1 MKIRSF
7 YLNPEGQIERDLD
20 AERLREARGDKKGLL
35 WLDVFDPD
43 FESTEFLINEMAFHP
58 LAVDD
63 AMSRAHQPAKVDDYQ
78 SHLFMVVHGIDYTS
92 EEEFVE
98 TARLSMFV
106 AEGTVVTLHRVELI
120 SVDAVIDRIKR
131 DVRLMERPAS
141 LFSYTILDSLHDA
154 ILPALNHL
162 GEVAA
167 GLEEISID
175 APGKAVLQRILQ
187 LKRSSIRVQRIMAP
201 QIRVFNRL
209 SRNEFPIIEEQ
220 ASMYFRDLQDQVIQL
235 DVINQGVRDTADNAL
250 ATYLSSIGIKQN
262 ETMRVL
268 AIVAAVFLPLSLL
281 AGIYGMNFE
290 YMPDLGFRW
299 GYFIVLGVMLTVG
312 LATFYWLFIRQF
324 VGDIRKRAEM
334 MMDVKPTVDQVQRM
348 TSPVGSVVDMTDVMT
363 RNITGAVTGTVGNVR
378 GTVGNVV
385 RGVRD
390 RKPR

>member
-1 MKIRSF
+1 MQIRSF
-7 YLNPEGQIERDLD
+7 YLNSDGQIEHDLSQ
-20 AERLREARGDKKGLL
+20 ERLQEARKDKKGLL
-35 WLDVFDPD
+35 WLDVLDPE
-43 FESTEFLINEMAFHP
+43 FEATKFLAEEMEFHP
-58 LAVDD
+58 LAIED
-63 AMSRAHQPAKVDDYQ
+63 AMSTSHQPAKVDDYT
-78 SHLFMVVHGIDYTS
+78 SHLFMIVHGIDYS
-92 EEEFVE
+92 SNEEFVE

-106 AEGTVVTLHRVELI
+106 AEGTVVTLHRVSLI
-120 SVDAVIDRIKR
+120 SVDGVIERIRR

-167 GLEEISID
+167 GLEELSVD
-175 APGKAVLQRILQ
+175 APGRQVLQRILQ
-187 LKRSSIRVQRIMAP
+187 LKRSSIRIQRIMAP

-209 SRNEFPIIEEQ
+209 SRNEFPLIEEQ

-281 AGIYGMNFE
+281 AGIYGMNFSN
-290 YMPDLGFRW
+290 MPELDVSW
-299 GYFIVLGVMLTVG
+299 GYFAVIGVMLTVG
-312 LATFYWLFIRQF
+312 FGTFYWLFIRKF
-324 VGDIRKRAEM
+324 VSDFRKRAEM
-334 MMDVKPTVDQVQRM
+334 MMDVKPTIEQVQKM
-348 TSPVGSVVDMTDVMT
+348 TSPVGSVVDMTDMMT
-363 RNITGAVTGTVGNVR
+363 RNLAGTVTGKVT
-378 GTVGNVV
+378 NVV

-390 RKPR
+390 RSPK

>member
-1 MKIRSF
+1 MQIRSF
-7 YLNPEGQIERDLD
+7 YLNPEGKIERDLS
-20 AERLREARGDKKGLL
+20 AERLREARQDKKGLL

-43 FESTEFLINEMAFHP
+43 FESAEFLVNEMEFHP

-63 AMSRAHQPAKVDDYQ
+63 AMSRSHQPAKADDYQ
-78 SHLFMVVHGIDYTS
+78 SHLFLIVHGIDYMST
-92 EEEFVE
+92 EDFVE

-106 AEGTVVTLHRVELI
+106 TEGTVLTLHRVSLI
-120 SVDAVIDRIKR
+120 SVDGVIDRIER

-154 ILPALNHL
+154 VLPALNHL

-167 GLEEISID
+167 ELEEVSID
-175 APGKAVLQRILQ
+175 APGRQVLQQILQ
-187 LKRSSIRVQRIMAP
+187 LKRSSIRIQRIMAP

-250 ATYLSSIGIKQN
+250 STYLSSIGIKQN

-290 YMPDLGFRW
+290 NMPDLQWRW
-299 GYFIVLGVMLTVG
+299 GYFTVLGVMLTVG
-312 LATFYWLFIRQF
+312 FGTFYWLFIRKLTW
-324 VGDIRKRAEM
+324 DIRKRAEM
-334 MMDVKPTVDQVQRM
+334 MMDVKPTMDQVQRM
-348 TSPVGSVVDMTDVMT
+348 TAPMSSMVDMTDVMT
-363 RNITGAVTGTVGNVR
+363 RSITGAVTGRVS
-378 GTVGNVV
+378 NVV

-390 RKPR
+390 RRPR